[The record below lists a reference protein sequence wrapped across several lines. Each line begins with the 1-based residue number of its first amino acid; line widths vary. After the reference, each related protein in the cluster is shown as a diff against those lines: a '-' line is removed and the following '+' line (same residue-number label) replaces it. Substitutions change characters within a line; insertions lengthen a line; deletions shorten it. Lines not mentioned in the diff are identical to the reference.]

1 MGDGRIL
8 LGVVGRPH
16 GVRGLVHVQSYTA
29 EPAALSEYGTLL
41 DDAGRH
47 WTLAWQQA
55 GVAQLRDAAGVP
67 LADRNAAERL
77 TNTRLYVERDR
88 LPPPPPDEFY
98 LSDLEGLEAR
108 DPSGAVLGRVT
119 VVHDYGAGIS
129 LEIARDGMPALIV
142 PFTRGCVP
150 VVDPAAGVLTVVV
163 PDEIVVQD
171 DLAEAAG

>member
-1 MGDGRIL
+1 LSDDDGRTWSL
-8 LGVVGRPH
+8 VWRSDGV
-16 GVRGLVHVQSYTA
+16 
-29 EPAALSEYGTLL
+29 AALT
-41 DDAGRH
+41 
-47 WTLAWQQA
+47 
-55 GVAQLRDAAGVP
+55 DAAGQPV
-67 LADRNAAERL
+67 ADRNAAERL
-77 TNTRLYVERDR
+77 TNTQLYIDRDR
-88 LPPPPPDEFY
+88 LPPPEEEEFY
-98 LSDLEGLEAR
+98 LADLVGMAASDPA
-108 DPSGAVLGRVT
+108 GAPLGRVA